1 MLAEPFLQNHRLP
14 GSGNLIIL
22 GAGNQ
27 LRVMEVISNYYGGDD
42 DWFGSFRIIVIILA
56 VALVIGWNIYN
67 RRSKG
72 NKLE

>member
-1 MLAEPFLQNHRLP
+1 MV
-14 GSGNLIIL
+14 L
-22 GAGNQ
+22 GVGNQ
-27 LRVMEVISNYYGGDD
+27 LRVMEVMSSYYGGDD
-42 DWFGSFRIIVIILA
+42 DWFGSFRIIVIVLA